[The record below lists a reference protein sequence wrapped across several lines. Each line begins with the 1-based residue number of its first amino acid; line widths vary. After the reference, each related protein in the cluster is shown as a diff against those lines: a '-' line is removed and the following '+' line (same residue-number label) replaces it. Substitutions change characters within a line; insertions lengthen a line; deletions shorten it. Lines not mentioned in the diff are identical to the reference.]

1 MRRSP
6 RNLKIACDH
15 KGLTHFG
22 GAYFFHEFLQVL
34 QIRRF
39 LSREVPYPRRN
50 RRYSVSQM
58 LLALVYPIVLGLDR
72 IETSSFL
79 RSNGTFQYLTGLP
92 GFPDPQ
98 TLRRFLLHA
107 PSRVWEH
114 LHRAN
119 DHLLQEFIHL
129 PDRRSRLILDLDSTV
144 VTVFGRQ
151 DGAEVGYNPKY
162 RGKRSYNPL
171 LCLEANSS
179 FLWDAELRPGNASVW
194 ESSPALLQTS
204 FVNVP
209 PQIRELR
216 FRGDA
221 GFGYQPVLHELE
233 AQRAQYAVVAR
244 LTTPLKR
251 CFPGLSYNRANARWE
266 LAETEYRAHGWPR
279 ARRLIVARRSL
290 QEEEDS
296 QTTLFASGRYLY
308 RAWITNL
315 DLPPAAVWRF
325 YEGRAAMEPRI
336 HELREDF
343 ALRKVPTAS
352 FQANALYLEVIRLAY
367 NLVTAFQRTCL
378 PDSWQNYTLQN
389 LRFKLFLL
397 PGELTRPQNRPTLR
411 LKESTVIQRLADT
424 ILTKIAAL
432 PHLAAMRK

>member
-1 MRRSP
+1 MRRAP

-15 KGLTHFG
+15 RGLTHFG

-39 LSREVPYPRRN
+39 LAREVPYPRRN
-50 RRYSVSQM
+50 HRYSVSQM

-107 PSRVWEH
+107 PPRVWEH

-162 RGKRSYNPL
+162 RGKKSYNPL

-209 PQIRELR
+209 RQIRELR

-221 GFGYQPVLHELE
+221 GFGYEPVLHELE
-233 AQRAQYAVVAR
+233 AQRAHYAVVAR

-251 CFPGLSYNRANARWE
+251 CFPGLHYSRANPRWE
-266 LAETEYRAHGWPR
+266 LAETEYRAHGWPH
-279 ARRLIVARRSL
+279 ARRVVVARRFI
-290 QEEEDS
+290 EDQDA

-315 DLPPAAVWRF
+315 ALPPAAVWRF

-352 FQANALYLEVIRLAY
+352 FDANALYLEVIRLAY
-367 NLVTAFQRTCL
+367 NLVTAFQRMCL
-378 PDSWQNYTLQN
+378 PDSWQSYTLQN

-411 LKESTVIQRLADT
+411 LKESPVIQRLADS
-424 ILTKIAAL
+424 ILIKIAAL
-432 PHLAAMRK
+432 PQMAATQR